1 MNGKKGKMSA
11 SKVIILVVIIVIL
24 LGATVFIWN
33 ALSKEKSSVSNVQ
46 DLTSDHL
53 DDAFTEMDNVDFSV
67 GS

>member
-33 ALSKEKSSVSNVQ
+33 NLAKEKSGSDVQ
-46 DLTSDHL
+46 DLTSDYL
-53 DDAFTEMDNVDFSV
+53 DEAFTELDNVDFSI